1 MAYSTLVYYGNNAN
15 GTALLAL
22 PSVTDQIYRQQG
34 NGYIVD
40 PTLNKLGMA
49 QVISA
54 HSSRGQ
60 VDSPTLRQV
69 LNKEIRPVMKGMPT
83 GGQTARVNWFMDQ
96 PLQLGA
102 NEELDFFE
110 IHGTATEHV
119 FGLVNIQDQPVA
131 PVKGQIF
138 TSLFTGTTTLVADAW
153 TIVPLTA
160 DQQLPPG
167 TYDVVGARAES
178 TGIIAFRLVFP
189 GQVARPGGL
198 GSQIADVKDI
208 DQQRYGQSG
217 LWGSFVFNLFP
228 YLEVFSDSADTAENL
243 YLDLIKH

>member
-1 MAYSTLVYYGNNAN
+1 MPFSTLVYYGNNAN
-15 GTALLAL
+15 GSALLAL
-22 PSVTDQIYRQQG
+22 PSVVDQIYRQQG

-40 PTLNKLGMA
+40 PTLNKLGLA

-54 HSSRGQ
+54 HSTRGQ

-69 LNKEIRPVMKGMPT
+69 LNKEVRPVMKGMPT
-83 GGQTARVNWFMDQ
+83 GAQTVKLNWFMDQ
-96 PLQLGA
+96 PLSLGP

-110 IHGTATEHV
+110 IHSTATEHV
-119 FGLVNIQDQPVA
+119 FGVVNILDNPIQ

-138 TSLFTGTTTLVADAW
+138 TSLFTGTTTLTADAW
-153 TIVPLTA
+153 TIVALTA

-178 TGIIAFRLVFP
+178 AGIVAFRLVFP
-189 GQVARPGGL
+189 GQVARPGGI
-198 GSQIADVKDI
+198 GSQVADVVDFR
-208 DQQRYGQSG
+208 QQRYGESG

-228 YLEVFSDSADTAENL
+228 YLEVFSDSADTSENL